1 MPISNIE
8 QPRIRFEILKSLEDL
23 TSWVLGECVMCI
35 RINSCCVAAGHM
47 LIIIL
52 GLLVG
57 LLILLVSLLSCS
69 IFGCSLCLV
78 LVAFLDYTL
87 MGGAA
92 GGELLSDL
100 RVSSFIFVISMLTAW
115 SSMKIVLSRLKAVRG
130 YRRSESLKAH

>member
-1 MPISNIE
+1 
-8 QPRIRFEILKSLEDL
+8 
-23 TSWVLGECVMCI
+23 
-35 RINSCCVAAGHM
+35 M

-115 SSMKIVLSRLKAVRG
+115 SSLKIVLSRLKAVRG
-130 YRRSESLKAH
+130 YRR